1 MSYYDRKASQI
12 CKVQTFDEREKD
24 RELCGIKGKL
34 VCARTINRYHVIL
47 FTLYLPVGVEVP
59 LFFLQS
65 SRALFVVSSNLCTL
79 KRCPLTKMKRARV
92 YRSAES
98 LAGHV
103 VFFYFPLVG
112 DESAFVTFVYHR
124 LCIY

>member
-1 MSYYDRKASQI
+1 M
-12 CKVQTFDEREKD
+12 TEKHPKYARCTLSMKEKKD
-24 RELCGIKGKL
+24 CGLCGIKGKF
-34 VCARTINRYHVIL
+34 VCARTINKYHVIF
-47 FTLYLPVGVEVP
+47 FTLYFPVRVVLL
-59 LFFLQS
+59 LFSLQS

-79 KRCPLTKMKRARV
+79 KRCPLTKTKRARV